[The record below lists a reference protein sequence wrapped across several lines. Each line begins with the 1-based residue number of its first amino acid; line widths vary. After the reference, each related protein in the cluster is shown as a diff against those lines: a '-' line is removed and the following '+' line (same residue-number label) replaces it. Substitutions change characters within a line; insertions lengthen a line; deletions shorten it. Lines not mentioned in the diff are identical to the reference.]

1 MTGPGGQRSV
11 VVGVDPEHPSRMVL
25 AWAADEADRRR
36 LPVHVVQ
43 VRKPVAREAGWPRLW
58 PELHERGRL
67 LRTAGEHALDEAARF
82 IGERRP
88 ALQVSARLIDGDPAE
103 VLNRQA
109 GLAVVLV
116 LGSRPLSGVRELFH
130 SGAVT
135 LPLIAHAN
143 CPVVVV
149 RDPEHITQQ
158 PAYVVVGVD
167 GSRTSQDAVDYAFEA
182 AALRGAELRALYAWN
197 PSRLSAADEYR
208 AEQESR
214 RVLAETAAGRR
225 VPYPEVV
232 LKHEVVRG
240 HPVAVLAEASK
251 HALALVVGTRGAGG
265 FTGQLL
271 GSVGQG
277 VLHHA
282 RCPVA
287 TVPGPVG
294 PGGPTR
300 GASG

>member
-1 MTGPGGQRSV
+1 M
-11 VVGVDPEHPSRMVL
+11 VGVDPERPSRMVL
-25 AWAADEADRRR
+25 AWAADEANRRH

-43 VRKPVAREAGWPRLW
+43 AWKPVTREDIWPRLW
-58 PELHERGRL
+58 PELHDRAHL
-67 LRTAGEHALDEAARF
+67 LRTAGARALDEAARF
-82 IGERRP
+82 IGERHP
-88 ALQVSARLIDGDPAE
+88 DLQVSARLIDGDPVE

-109 GLAVVLV
+109 ERAVVLA

-135 LPLIAHAN
+135 LPLIANAS

-149 RDPEHITQQ
+149 RDPEHVTQQ
-158 PAYVVVGVD
+158 PAYIVVGVD
-167 GSRTSQDAVDYAFEA
+167 GSRTSRDAVDHAFEA

-197 PSRLSAADEYR
+197 PSHLSVAEEHR
-208 AEQESR
+208 VEQESR

-225 VPYPEVV
+225 ELCPGVE
-232 LKHEVVRG
+232 LRHEVVRG
-240 HPVAVLAEASK
+240 HPVAVLAEASR

-265 FTGQLL
+265 FGGQLL

-282 RCPVA
+282 RCPVV
-287 TVPGPVG
+287 TVPGPFG
-294 PGGPTR
+294 PDGLTR

>member
-1 MTGPGGQRSV
+1 MARPDGQCPV

-25 AWAADEADRRR
+25 AWAADEANRRH

-43 VRKPVAREAGWPRLW
+43 AWNSVAREGTWPQLW
-58 PELHERGRL
+58 PALHERARL
-67 LRTAGEHALDEAARF
+67 LRTAGRYALDEAARF
-82 IGERRP
+82 IGERHP
-88 ALQVSARLIDGDPAE
+88 ALEVSARLVDGDPAE
-103 VLNRQA
+103 VLDAQA
-109 GLAVVLV
+109 QRAVVLV
-116 LGSRPLSGVRELFH
+116 LGSRPLSGVREQFH

-135 LPLIAHAN
+135 LPLIAHAS
-143 CPVVVV
+143 CPVAVV

-197 PSRLSAADEYR
+197 PSRLSEADEHR
-208 AEQESR
+208 LEQESR

-225 VPYPEVV
+225 ESYPEVQ
-232 LKHEVVRG
+232 LMHEVVRG
-240 HPVAVLAEASK
+240 HPVAVLAEASR
-251 HALALVVGTRGAGG
+251 HALALVVGTRGTGG
-265 FTGQLL
+265 FSGQLL

-282 RCPVA
+282 RCPVV
-287 TVPGPVG
+287 TVPGPAGSGV
-294 PGGPTR
+294 PT
-300 GASG
+300 GHG